1 MVHKLKA
8 TSLTNDPIASSL
20 KEKWGRSKMCLI
32 TLMDLIAL
40 IGPSGT
46 AGFPLNN
53 EVAMMERIDKK
64 LMIGK

>member
-1 MVHKLKA
+1 
-8 TSLTNDPIASSL
+8 
-20 KEKWGRSKMCLI
+20 MCLI

-46 AGFPLNN
+46 AGLPLNN

-64 LMIGK
+64 LMVGK